1 MGILINEKQLK
12 ELIKG
17 KLSRHFGK
25 EIKEATP
32 EQIYAA
38 CAFVVRDF
46 LMEKWSETQE
56 ELQKKELK
64 QVYYL
69 SMEFLIGKSLNN
81 NINNLGLG
89 KVFEKTLS
97 EFGVSLD
104 EILKLENDAGLGNGG
119 LGRLAACYLDSLT
132 SLGYPGM
139 GFSILYE
146 YGIFRQKIID
156 GMQVE
161 LPDNWLE
168 TGSVW
173 TVPRIEETQE
183 VRFEGCVDSYM
194 ENGELKFSHHDYY
207 TVLAVPNDMLI
218 SGYPGDTVNTLRLWS
233 ARSTKSIDM
242 NLFSKGEYAKSME
255 QKAMS
260 EVISKILY
268 PEDNHAEGKSL
279 RLKQQYFFVSAT
291 ISSIVKKHKAQYGTM
306 RNFAEKAVIHINDT
320 HPTLAIPE
328 LMRILIDE
336 EGYGWDESWNIVSSC
351 MAYTNHTIMAE
362 ALERWTVPMF
372 RQLLPRIYMIVEEI
386 NRRFCDDL
394 YNVFFDDHEKI
405 GRLAI
410 IANDEIRMA
419 NLCIASC
426 YSVNGVSALH
436 SNILKENVFSDY
448 NYMFPKK
455 FTNVTNGIAH
465 RRWLCQAN
473 PELSELLS
481 ELIGD
486 GFFRDANELE
496 KLLKYA
502 DEKEVLNRL
511 LKIKHSNKERFIK
524 YLNSD
529 FAINP
534 ESIFDVQSKRLH
546 EYKRQ
551 LLNVLHIISEYHML
565 LDNPSAEF
573 TPKTYF
579 FGAKAAAGYAM
590 AKNIIRLIN
599 SVASEINS
607 NPAVSD
613 KLKVIFVEDYNV
625 SMAEMMIPAAEISEQ
640 ISVAGKEA
648 SGTGNM
654 KFMLNGALTIG
665 TLDGANVE
673 ICDVVGEENIYI
685 FGLKSH
691 EVDALANSGTYSP
704 MEYYQKN
711 PKLRRVLDNIRD
723 GIGKGTLHHAYP
735 EIVNSLLFNDQYM
748 LLADFDAYCNA
759 HDRIY
764 GEYKNRELFA
774 RKSLV
779 NIAKA
784 GCFAAD
790 RSVSEYAENIWHAK
804 KLIEKK

>member
-1 MGILINEKQLK
+1 MGIHLDEKKLK
-12 ELIKG
+12 TLLEG

-25 EIKEATP
+25 EIEEATN

-38 CAFVVRDF
+38 CSFIIRDIM
-46 LMEKWSETQE
+46 MENWAKTQDLIE
-56 ELQKKELK
+56 KKELK

-69 SMEFLIGKSLNN
+69 SMEFLIGKSLHN

-89 KVFEKTLS
+89 SVFEKTLKKLKI
-97 EFGVSLD
+97 SLED
-104 EILKLENDAGLGNGG
+104 VLKVERDAGLGNGG
-119 LGRLAACYLDSLT
+119 LGRLAACYMDSLAA
-132 SLGYPGM
+132 LGYPGM

-146 YGIFRQKIID
+146 YGIFKQKIID

-183 VRFEGCVDSYM
+183 VRFGGKVDSYM

-218 SGYPGDTVNTLRLWS
+218 SGYPGDTINTLRLWS
-233 ARSTKSIDM
+233 AKSTKSIDM
-242 NLFSKGEYAKSME
+242 HLFSKGEYAKSME

-268 PEDNHAEGKSL
+268 PEDNHEEGKSL

-306 RNFAEKAVIHINDT
+306 ANFADKAIIHINDT

-336 EGYGWDESWNIVSSC
+336 EGYGWDESWKIVSNC

-362 ALERWTVPMF
+362 ALERWTISMF
-372 RQLLPRIYMIVEEI
+372 KHLLPRIYMIVEEI

-394 YNVFFDDHEKI
+394 WRAFPEDREKI
-405 GRLAI
+405 GKLAI

-436 SNILKENVFSDY
+436 SNILKDTVFADY
-448 NYMFPKK
+448 NFMFPGK

-465 RRWLCQAN
+465 RRWLCQSN
-473 PELSELLS
+473 PELTSLLLD
-481 ELIGD
+481 LIGKD
-486 GFFRDANELE
+486 FYNDAASLRG
-496 KLLKYA
+496 LLKYA
-502 DEKEVLNRL
+502 DDKTVLEQL
-511 LKIKHSNKERFIK
+511 AKIKLNNKKRFVR
-524 YLNSD
+524 SFD
-529 FAINP
+529 FGTKINP

-551 LLNVLHIISEYHML
+551 LLNVLHIMYEYHML
-565 LDNPSAEF
+565 LDNPGMEF
-573 TPKTYF
+573 KPKTYF
-579 FGAKAAAGYAM
+579 FGAKSAAGYAM

-607 NPAVSD
+607 DPRVAD
-613 KLKVIFVEDYNV
+613 KLKVVFVEDYNV
-625 SMAEMMIPAAEISEQ
+625 TVAEIMIPSAEISEQ
-640 ISVAGKEA
+640 ISIAGKEA

-673 ICDVVGEENIYI
+673 ICEAVGEDNIYI
-685 FGLKSH
+685 FGLKAH
-691 EVDALANSGTYSP
+691 EVAQLAASGEYSP
-704 MEYYQKN
+704 LDYYHNNAQ
-711 PKLRRVLDNIRD
+711 LRRVLDHIRD
-723 GIGKGTLHHAYP
+723 GVGVGVLRNSYQD
-735 EIVNSLLFNDQYM
+735 IVNSLLFHDQYM
-748 LLADFDAYCNA
+748 LLADFDSYCRA
-759 HDRIY
+759 HERIY
-764 GEYKNRELFA
+764 SEYSDQMLFN
-774 RKSLV
+774 RKSLI
-779 NIAKA
+779 NIANA
-784 GCFAAD
+784 GRFAAD
-790 RSVSEYAENIWHAK
+790 RSIGEYAENIWHIK
-804 KLIEKK
+804 KVTE

>member
-1 MGILINEKQLK
+1 MGLHLDEKKLETLIA
-12 ELIKG
+12 G

-25 EIKEATP
+25 EIAEANV

-38 CAFVVRDF
+38 CAFIVRDI
-46 LMEKWSETQE
+46 LMENWAKTQDE
-56 ELQKKELK
+56 IEKKQLK

-69 SMEFLIGKSLNN
+69 SMEFLIGKSLHN
-81 NINNLGLG
+81 NINNLGLSD
-89 KVFEKTLS
+89 VFENAFSKMNISFDDVLS
-97 EFGVSLD
+97 VER
-104 EILKLENDAGLGNGG
+104 DAGLGNGG
-119 LGRLAACYLDSLT
+119 LGRLAACYMDSLT
-132 SLGYPGM
+132 AHGYPGM

-146 YGIFRQKIID
+146 YGIFKQKIID

-183 VRFEGCVDSYM
+183 VRFGGRVDSYY
-194 ENGELKFSHHDYY
+194 EEGKLKFSHHDYY

-233 ARSTKSIDM
+233 AKSTKSIDM
-242 NLFSKGEYAKSME
+242 HLFSKGEYAKSME

-268 PEDNHAEGKSL
+268 PEDNHEEGKSL

-291 ISSIVKKHKAQYGTM
+291 ISSIVKKHKARYGTM
-306 RNFAEKAVIHINDT
+306 ANFADKAIIHINDT

-336 EGYGWDESWNIVSSC
+336 EGYGWDESWKIVSNC

-362 ALERWTVPMF
+362 ALERWTISMF
-372 RQLLPRIYMIVEEI
+372 KHLLPRIYMIVEEI

-394 YNVFFDDHEKI
+394 WRVFPEEREKI

-419 NLCIASC
+419 NLCIATC

-436 SNILKENVFSDY
+436 SDILKNIVFSDY
-448 NYMFPKK
+448 SYMFPTK

-473 PELSELLS
+473 PELTGMLC
-481 ELIGD
+481 ELIGKEFYTD
-486 GFFRDANELE
+486 SNALK
-496 KLLKYA
+496 KLLCYVDDKV
-502 DEKEVLNRL
+502 VLDNL
-511 LKIKHSNKERFIK
+511 AKIKFNNKNRFI
-524 YLNSD
+524 SRMD
-529 FAINP
+529 FGVKIDPN
-534 ESIFDVQSKRLH
+534 SIFDVQSKRLH

-551 LLNVLHIISEYHML
+551 LLNVLHILYEYHML
-565 LDNPSAEF
+565 LDYPNMEIK
-573 TPKTYF
+573 PKTYF
-579 FGAKAAAGYAM
+579 FGAKSAAGYAM

-607 NPAVSD
+607 DPRVSD
-613 KLKVIFVEDYNV
+613 KLKVVFVEDYNV
-625 SMAEMMIPAAEISEQ
+625 SVAELMIPAAEISEQ
-640 ISVAGKEA
+640 ISIAGKEA

-673 ICDVVGEENIYI
+673 ICEAVGEENIYI
-685 FGLKSH
+685 FGMKAH
-691 EVDALANSGTYSP
+691 EVESLVSSGKYSP
-704 MEYYQKN
+704 IDYYHKN
-711 PKLRRVLDNIRD
+711 PALKRILDHIRD
-723 GIGKGTLHHAYP
+723 GIGIGVLRNSYP
-735 EIVNSLLFNDQYM
+735 EIVNSLLFDDRYM
-748 LLADFDAYCNA
+748 LLADFESYCDA
-759 HDRIY
+759 HKKIY
-764 GEYKNRELFA
+764 NEYADPMIFN
-774 RKSLV
+774 RKSLI
-779 NIAKA
+779 NIANA
-784 GCFAAD
+784 GRFAAD
-790 RSVSEYAENIWHAK
+790 RSISEYADNIWHVK
-804 KLIEKK
+804 KVID

>member
-1 MGILINEKQLK
+1 MGIHLDEKKLKTLIA
-12 ELIKG
+12 G

-25 EIKEATP
+25 DISEANN

-38 CAFVVRDF
+38 CAFTVRDIM
-46 LMEKWSETQE
+46 MENWAKTQDE
-56 ELQKKELK
+56 IEKKELK

-69 SMEFLIGKSLNN
+69 SMEFLIGKSLHN
-81 NINNLGLG
+81 NINNLGLVD
-89 KVFEKTLS
+89 VFKKTLS
-97 EFGVSLD
+97 KMKVSFD
-104 EILKLENDAGLGNGG
+104 DILEVERDAGLGNGG
-119 LGRLAACYLDSLT
+119 LGRLAACYMDSLAA
-132 SLGYPGM
+132 LGYPGT

-173 TVPRIEETQE
+173 AVPRIEETQE
-183 VRFEGCVDSYM
+183 VRFGGKVDSYV

-207 TVLAVPNDMLI
+207 TVLAVPNDMLV
-218 SGYPGDTVNTLRLWS
+218 SGYPGDTINTLRLWS
-233 ARSTKSIDM
+233 AKSTKSIDM
-242 NLFSKGEYAKSME
+242 HLFSKGEYAKSME

-268 PEDNHAEGKSL
+268 PEDNHEEGKSL

-306 RNFAEKAVIHINDT
+306 ANFADKAIIHINDT

-336 EGYGWDESWNIVSSC
+336 EGYGWDESWKIVSNC

-362 ALERWTVPMF
+362 ALERWTISMF
-372 RQLLPRIYMIVEEI
+372 KHLLPRIYMIVEEI

-394 YNVFFDDHEKI
+394 WRAFPEDREKI

-419 NLCIASC
+419 NLCIATC

-436 SNILKENVFSDY
+436 SNILKETVFADY
-448 NYMFPKK
+448 NYMFPTK

-465 RRWLCQAN
+465 RRWLCQSN
-473 PELSELLS
+473 PELTSLLCD
-481 ELIGD
+481 LIGK
-486 GFFRDANELE
+486 GFYTDANELRN
-496 KLLKYA
+496 LLKYS
-502 DEKEVLNRL
+502 DDTSVLEQL
-511 LKIKHSNKERFIK
+511 EKIKLNNKNRFVSRVDLGTK
-524 YLNSD
+524 
-529 FAINP
+529 INP
-534 ESIFDVQSKRLH
+534 NSIFDVQSKRLH

-551 LLNVLHIISEYHML
+551 LLNVLHIMYEYHML
-565 LDNPSAEF
+565 LDNPNMEF
-573 TPKTYF
+573 KPKTYF
-579 FGAKAAAGYAM
+579 FGAKSAAGYAM

-607 NPAVSD
+607 DPRVSD
-613 KLKVIFVEDYNV
+613 KLKVVFVEDYNV
-625 SMAEMMIPAAEISEQ
+625 SIAEIMIPAAEISEQ
-640 ISVAGKEA
+640 ISIAGKEA

-673 ICDVVGEENIYI
+673 ICEAVGEDNIYI
-685 FGLKSH
+685 FGLKAH
-691 EVDALANSGTYSP
+691 EVAEIVAWGTYSP
-704 MEYYQKN
+704 LDYYQNN
-711 PKLRRVLDNIRD
+711 PQLRRVLDHIRD
-723 GIGKGTLHHAYP
+723 GIGVGVLRNSYP
-735 EIVNSLLFNDQYM
+735 DIVNSLLFHDQYM
-748 LLADFDAYCNA
+748 LLADFDSYCRA
-759 HDRIY
+759 HDKIY
-764 GEYKNRELFA
+764 AEYGDRLLFNK
-774 RKSLV
+774 KSLI
-779 NIAKA
+779 NIANA
-784 GCFAAD
+784 GRFAAD
-790 RSVSEYAENIWHAK
+790 RSIGEYADNIWHIK
-804 KLIEKK
+804 KVTD

>member
-1 MGILINEKQLK
+1 MAIQMDEKNLK
-12 ELIKG
+12 FLLEE

-25 EIKEATP
+25 KIDEATN

-38 CAFVVRDF
+38 CSFVVRDI
-46 LMEKWSETQE
+46 MMKNRTKTREQI
-56 ELQKKELK
+56 QKKELK

-69 SMEFLIGKSLNN
+69 SMEFLIGKSLHN
-81 NINNLGLG
+81 NINNLGLSE
-89 KVFEKTLS
+89 VFSNTLKKLNIS
-97 EFGVSLD
+97 FED
-104 EILKLENDAGLGNGG
+104 ILSVENDAGLGNGG
-119 LGRLAACYLDSLT
+119 LGRLAACYMDSLAA
-132 SLGYPGM
+132 LGYPGM

-183 VRFEGCVDSYM
+183 VRFEGTVDSYM

-218 SGYPGDTVNTLRLWS
+218 SGYPGDTINTLRLWS
-233 ARSTKSIDM
+233 AKSTKTIDM
-242 NLFSKGEYAKSME
+242 QLFSKGEYAKSME

-268 PEDNHAEGKSL
+268 PEDNHTEGKSL

-306 RNFAEKAVIHINDT
+306 RNFADKAIIHINDT

-336 EGYGWDESWNIVSSC
+336 EEYGWDDAWKIVSNC

-362 ALERWTVPMF
+362 ALERWTISMF
-372 RQLLPRIYMIVEEI
+372 KQLLPRIYMIVEEI

-394 YNVFFDDHEKI
+394 WNAFPEDREKI

-419 NLCIASC
+419 NLCIATC

-448 NYMFPKK
+448 NYMFPGK

-473 PELSELLS
+473 PELTSLLK

-486 GFFRDANELE
+486 CFYNDAKTLENLLKYSDDKTVLE
-496 KLLKYA
+496 KLSEIK
-502 DEKEVLNRL
+502 LN
-511 LKIKHSNKERFIK
+511 NKKRFVK
-524 YLNSD
+524 FLG
-529 FAINP
+529 P
-534 ESIFDVQSKRLH
+534 EFNIDPNSIFDVQSKRLH

-551 LLNVLHIISEYHML
+551 LLNVLHILYEYHML
-565 LDNPSAEF
+565 LDNPNIDF

-579 FGAKAAAGYAM
+579 FGAKSAAGYAM

-607 NPAVSD
+607 NPVVSS
-613 KLKVIFVEDYNV
+613 KLKVVFVEDYNV
-625 SMAEMMIPAAEISEQ
+625 TKAEVMIPAAEISEQ
-640 ISVAGKEA
+640 ISIAGKEA

-673 ICDVVGEENIYI
+673 ICESVGEENIYI
-685 FGLKSH
+685 FGLRSH
-691 EVDALANSGTYSP
+691 EVDEIVAKGTYSP
-704 MEYYQKN
+704 IEYYQNNASLK
-711 PKLRRVLDNIRD
+711 RVLDHIRD
-723 GIGKGTLHHAYP
+723 GIGVGVLRHSYP
-735 EIVNSLLFNDQYM
+735 EIVNSLLFRDQYM
-748 LLADFDAYCNA
+748 LLADFDSYCRA
-759 HDRIY
+759 HDKIY
-764 GEYKNRELFA
+764 REYADKELFN
-774 RKSLV
+774 RKSLI
-779 NIAKA
+779 NIAHA
-784 GCFAAD
+784 GRFAAD
-790 RSVSEYAENIWHAK
+790 RSIGEYADNIWHIK
-804 KLIEKK
+804 KVTD

>member
-1 MGILINEKQLK
+1 MGITINENSLK
-12 ELIKG
+12 ELLKG

-25 EIKEATP
+25 DIKDATSA
-32 EQIYAA
+32 EIYAS
-38 CAFVVRDF
+38 CVFVVRDL
-46 LMEKWSETQE
+46 LMKRWAETQE
-56 ELQKKELK
+56 KIQKQSAR

-69 SMEFLIGKSLNN
+69 SMEFLIGKSLWN
-81 NINNLGLG
+81 NINNLGLAET
-89 KVFEKTLS
+89 FENTLK
-97 EFGVSLD
+97 ELNISLD
-104 EILKLENDAGLGNGG
+104 DVLCLENDAGLGNGG
-119 LGRLAACYLDSLT
+119 LGRLAACYLDALT
-132 SLGYPGM
+132 TLGYPGM

-168 TGSVW
+168 TGSIW

-183 VRFEGCVDSYM
+183 VRFEGVVDTYM
-194 ENGELKFSHHDYY
+194 EDGKLKFSHRDYY

-218 SGYPGDTVNTLRLWS
+218 SGYPGECVNTLRLWS

-242 NLFSKGEYAKSME
+242 DLFSKGEYAKSME
-255 QKAMS
+255 EKAMG

-291 ISSIVKKHKAQYGTM
+291 ISGIVKKHKAQYGTM
-306 RNFAEKAVIHINDT
+306 KNFAEKAVIHINDT

-328 LMRILIDE
+328 LMRILVDE
-336 EGYGWDESWNIVSSC
+336 EGYDWDESWSIVSNC

-362 ALERWTVPMF
+362 ALERWSVPMF
-372 RQLLPRIYMIVEEI
+372 RRLLPRVYMIVEEI

-394 YNVFFDDHEKI
+394 YKVFFDDHEKI

-426 YSVNGVSALH
+426 FSVNGVSALH

-448 NYMFPKK
+448 NCMFPNK
-455 FTNVTNGIAH
+455 FKNVTNGIAH
-465 RRWLCQAN
+465 RRWLCQSN
-473 PELSELLS
+473 PELSKLII

-486 GFFRDANELE
+486 GFLKDANELE
-496 KLLKYA
+496 KLLEYSDDKA
-502 DEKEVLNRL
+502 VLNRL
-511 LKIKHSNKERFIK
+511 LKVKAYNKQRFIK
-524 YLNSD
+524 YLDSEFKID
-529 FAINP
+529 EA
-534 ESIFDVQSKRLH
+534 SIFDVQSKRLH

-551 LLNVLHIISEYHML
+551 LLNVLHIVYEYHML
-565 LDNPSAEF
+565 RDNPTLDF

-625 SMAEMMIPAAEISEQ
+625 TKAEMMIPAAEISEQ

-673 ICDVVGEENIYI
+673 ICEAVGEENIYI
-685 FGLKSH
+685 FGLKAH
-691 EVDALANSGTYSP
+691 EVDELARAGAYSP

-711 PKLRRVLDNIRD
+711 QKLRRVLDHIRD
-723 GIGKGTLHHAYP
+723 GIGKGILHHAYP
-735 EIVNSLLFNDQYM
+735 EIVNSLLFHDRYM
-748 LLADFDAYCNA
+748 LLADFDAYVKT

-764 GEYKNRELFA
+764 AEYKNHELFA
-774 RKSLV
+774 KKSLV

-784 GCFAAD
+784 GRFSAD
-790 RSVSEYAENIWHAK
+790 RSVSEYAEKIWHLE
-804 KLIEKK
+804 KL

>member
-1 MGILINEKQLK
+1 MGIHINEKNFKGLL
-12 ELIKG
+12 EG

-25 EIKEATP
+25 EIKEATN
-32 EQIYAA
+32 EQLYVA
-38 CAFVVRDF
+38 CSFILRDL
-46 LMEKWSETQE
+46 LMENWAKTREKI
-56 ELQKKELK
+56 QKNELK

-69 SMEFLIGKSLNN
+69 SMEFLIGKSLHN
-81 NINNLGLG
+81 NINNLGLTD
-89 KVFEKTLS
+89 VFNNVFS
-97 EFGVSLD
+97 EIGVSLD
-104 EILKLENDAGLGNGG
+104 DVMAVERDAGLGNGG
-119 LGRLAACYLDSLT
+119 LGRLAACYMDSLT
-132 SLGYPGM
+132 ALGYPGM

-146 YGIFRQKIID
+146 YGIFKQKIID

-183 VRFEGCVDSYM
+183 VRFEGKVDSYM

-218 SGYPGDTVNTLRLWS
+218 SGYPGENVNTLRLWS
-233 ARSTKSIDM
+233 AKSTKTIDM
-242 NLFSKGEYAKSME
+242 QLFSKGEYAKSME

-260 EVISKILY
+260 EVISKVLY
-268 PEDNHAEGKSL
+268 PEDNHYEGKSL

-291 ISSIVKKHKAQYGTM
+291 IQSIVKKHKAQYGTM
-306 RNFAEKAVIHINDT
+306 SNFADKAVIHINDT

-336 EGYGWDESWNIVSSC
+336 EGYGWDDSWRIVSNC

-362 ALERWTVPMF
+362 ALERWTISMF
-372 RQLLPRIYMIVEEI
+372 KHLLPRIYMIVEEI

-394 YNVFFDDHEKI
+394 WNAFPEDREKI

-419 NLCIASC
+419 NLCIATC

-436 SNILKENVFSDY
+436 SQILKDIVFSDY
-448 NYMFPKK
+448 NYMFPTK

-465 RRWLCQAN
+465 RRWLCQSN
-473 PELSELLS
+473 PELTKLLD
-481 ELIGD
+481 ELIGED
-486 GFFRDANELE
+486 FRSDAKELE
-496 KLLKYA
+496 KLLRFA
-502 DEKEVLNRL
+502 DDSTVLNRL
-511 LKIKHSNKERFIK
+511 AEIKQHNKERFVKHLGGDIGIDPK
-524 YLNSD
+524 
-529 FAINP
+529 
-534 ESIFDVQSKRLH
+534 SIFDVQSKRLH

-551 LLNVLHIISEYHML
+551 LLNVLHILYEYHML
-565 LDNPSAEF
+565 LDNPNMDF

-579 FGAKAAAGYAM
+579 FGAKSAAGYAM

-607 NPAVSD
+607 NSVVND
-613 KLKVIFVEDYNV
+613 KLKVVFVEDYNV
-625 SMAEMMIPAAEISEQ
+625 SMAEIMIPAAEISEQ
-640 ISVAGKEA
+640 ISIAGKEA

-673 ICDVVGEENIYI
+673 ICESVGKENIYI
-685 FGLKSH
+685 FGLKAH
-691 EVDALANSGTYSP
+691 EVEDIVKEGSYSP
-704 MEYYQKN
+704 IEYYHNNQ
-711 PKLRRVLDNIRD
+711 KLRRVIDHIRD
-723 GIGKGTLHHAYP
+723 GIGVGILRSAYP
-735 EIVNSLLFNDQYM
+735 EIVNSLLFRDQYM
-748 LLADFDAYCNA
+748 LLADFDSYCRA
-759 HDRIY
+759 HENIY
-764 GEYKNRELFA
+764 REYRDKILFN

-779 NIAKA
+779 NIANS
-784 GCFAAD
+784 GRFAAD
-790 RSVSEYAENIWHAK
+790 RSISEYADNIWHIQK
-804 KLIEKK
+804 VRDK

>member
-1 MGILINEKQLK
+1 MGIHINEKKFKGLL
-12 ELIKG
+12 EG

-25 EIKEATP
+25 EIKEATN
-32 EQIYAA
+32 EQLYVA
-38 CAFVVRDF
+38 CSFILRDL
-46 LMEKWSETQE
+46 LMENWAKTQE
-56 ELQKKELK
+56 KIQKNELK

-69 SMEFLIGKSLNN
+69 SMEFLIGKSLHN
-81 NINNLGLG
+81 NINNLGLTD
-89 KVFEKTLS
+89 VFNNVFS
-97 EFGVSLD
+97 EMGVSLD
-104 EILKLENDAGLGNGG
+104 DVMAVERDAGLGNGG
-119 LGRLAACYLDSLT
+119 LGRLAACYMDSLT
-132 SLGYPGM
+132 ALGYPGM

-146 YGIFRQKIID
+146 YGIFKQKIID

-183 VRFEGCVDSYM
+183 VKFEGTVDSYM

-218 SGYPGDTVNTLRLWS
+218 SGYPGNTVNTLRLWS
-233 ARSTKSIDM
+233 AKSTKTIDM
-242 NLFSKGEYAKSME
+242 QLFSKGEYAKSME

-260 EVISKILY
+260 EVISKVLY
-268 PEDNHAEGKSL
+268 PEDNHYEGKSL

-291 ISSIVKKHKAQYGTM
+291 IQSIVKKHKTQYGTM
-306 RNFAEKAVIHINDT
+306 SNFAEKAVIHINDT

-336 EGYGWDESWNIVSSC
+336 EGYGWDESWRIVSNC

-362 ALERWTVPMF
+362 ALERWTISMF
-372 RQLLPRIYMIVEEI
+372 KHLLPRIYMIVEEI

-394 YNVFFDDHEKI
+394 WNVFPEDREKI

-419 NLCIASC
+419 NLCIATC

-436 SNILKENVFSDY
+436 SQILKDIVFSDY
-448 NYMFPKK
+448 NHMFPTK

-465 RRWLCQAN
+465 RRWLCQSN
-473 PELSELLS
+473 PELTRLLE

-486 GFFRDANELE
+486 GFWSDAKELE
-496 KLLKYA
+496 KLLKFA
-502 DEKEVLNRL
+502 DDKTVLNRL
-511 LKIKHSNKERFIK
+511 AEIKQHNKARFVKHLGGNI
-524 YLNSD
+524 
-529 FAINP
+529 AIDPN
-534 ESIFDVQSKRLH
+534 SIFDVQSKRLH

-551 LLNVLHIISEYHML
+551 LLNVLHILYEYHML
-565 LDNPSAEF
+565 LDNPNMKF

-579 FGAKAAAGYAM
+579 FGAKSAAGYAM

-607 NPAVSD
+607 NSVVND
-613 KLKVIFVEDYNV
+613 KLKVVFVEDYNV
-625 SMAEMMIPAAEISEQ
+625 SMAEVMIPAAEISEQ
-640 ISVAGKEA
+640 ISIAGKEA

-673 ICDVVGEENIYI
+673 ICESVGEENIYI
-685 FGLKSH
+685 FGLKAN
-691 EVDALANSGTYSP
+691 EVADIVNAGNYSP
-704 MEYYQKN
+704 IEYYHNN
-711 PKLRRVLDNIRD
+711 PALRRVIDHIRD
-723 GIGKGTLHHAYP
+723 GIGVGILRNSYP
-735 EIVNSLLFNDQYM
+735 EIVNSLLFRDQYM
-748 LLADFDAYCNA
+748 LLADFDSYCKA
-759 HDRIY
+759 HDKIY
-764 GEYKNRELFA
+764 KEYGDKVLFN
-774 RKSLV
+774 RKSLI
-779 NIAKA
+779 NISGA
-784 GCFAAD
+784 GRFAAD
-790 RSVSEYAENIWHAK
+790 RSVSEYASNIWNIK
-804 KLIEKK
+804 KVNNK